1 MYYAAFVCRALAR
14 TGNAYLQKDDLQN
27 ALNFLNKS
35 ISENRDPAV
44 VKKVIE
50 VQKTIK
56 AREAS
61 AYINPE
67 LALEEKQKGNK
78 FFTEGMVLVYGI
90 IIVMFKASHI
100 EFDVSSLRVYCEG
113 IIVTR

>member
-1 MYYAAFVCRALAR
+1 MVCRALAR

-78 FFTEGMVLVYGI
+78 FFTEGMVRSREMMNHILLLLL
-90 IIVMFKASHI
+90 FKASHI

-113 IIVTR
+113 IIVTG

>member
-1 MYYAAFVCRALAR
+1 MAR

-50 VQKTIK
+50 VQNTIK

-78 FFTEGMVLVYGI
+78 FFTEGMVRSRNDLPCI
-90 IIVMFKASHI
+90 IIV
-100 EFDVSSLRVYCEG
+100 
-113 IIVTR
+113 IV

>member
-1 MYYAAFVCRALAR
+1 M
-14 TGNAYLQKDDLQN
+14 QN

-56 AREAS
+56 VREAS

-78 FFTEGMVLVYGI
+78 FFTEGMVRSRNDQPCI
-90 IIVMFKASHI
+90 FIVIA
-100 EFDVSSLRVYCEG
+100 
-113 IIVTR
+113 